1 MEDKD
6 ILDNW
11 EDADN
16 DVSNYIINSIYVF
29 MSVLGFRKE
38 DD

>member
-11 EDADN
+11 EDADD
-16 DVSNYIINSIYVF
+16 DVSNVLFGKFIVSYVGICD
-29 MSVLGFRKE
+29 L
-38 DD
+38 